1 MLSFEY
7 SLFFS
12 VMNINK
18 WRCFSSLKTSSSKRV
33 HLHTV
38 LLYRISPVQ
47 KRIHLLTGTISI
59 IPQCPFLKKALCATW
74 HTLCCVCCV
83 ILGSYLECRMAF
95 LSIYLFIYL
104 QSFQIPPK
112 SRQILAILPESRHG
126 HFCGNF
132 YDVQFIGMSFEMGFN
147 QI

>member
-59 IPQCPFLKKALCATW
+59 IPQCPFLKKS
-74 HTLCCVCCV
+74 TLCHLAHIMLCLLCYFRF
-83 ILGSYLECRMAF
+83 ISRMSYGLF
-95 LSIYLFIYL
+95 IYLFIYL
-104 QSFQIPPK
+104 FAILPNSSQIPPNPCNPTRVK
-112 SRQILAILPESRHG
+112 AWPFLRRFLRCTVHWYVVWNGL
-126 HFCGNF
+126 
-132 YDVQFIGMSFEMGFN
+132 
-147 QI
+147 